1 MASIHTMMGDLDG
14 TEKALAECVNVVE
27 TAKTSFNPKL
37 DKNAMVWLWQ
47 DNLLRF
53 YIHNKIDRAIDYA
66 TEIYEDPNTELSDHN
81 KSALL
86 FNLGTSYAL

>member
-1 MASIHTMMGDLDG
+1 M
-14 TEKALAECVNVVE
+14 
-27 TAKTSFNPKL
+27 
-37 DKNAMVWLWQ
+37 
-47 DNLLRF
+47 
-53 YIHNKIDRAIDYA
+53 HNKIDKAIDFA